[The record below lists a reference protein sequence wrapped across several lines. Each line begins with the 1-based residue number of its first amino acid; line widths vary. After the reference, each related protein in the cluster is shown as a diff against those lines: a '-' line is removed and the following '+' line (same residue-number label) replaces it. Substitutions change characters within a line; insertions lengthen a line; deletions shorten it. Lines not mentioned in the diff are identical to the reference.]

1 MSESIKFKATYGDF
15 DSQVVLTRFGNGMH
29 WDVTIDGY
37 YKATVVFW
45 DGKWDVRPH
54 NPDYFELEDMQEIS
68 DRITD
73 WEQAKKNISK

>member
-1 MSESIKFKATYGDF
+1 
-15 DSQVVLTRFGNGMH
+15 MH